1 MEGITDTAKS
11 QCRKQLLEDAN
22 YDLAK
27 KDSRNVFSQCQL
39 EIVCCISIN
48 YIIYYIV
55 PCDQDFVP
63 IKFYFKYC
71 INDLHFQATTKCN
84 MS

>member
-1 MEGITDTAKS
+1 MNPPFHLNKIGDVHFLLHNLSVQIIPFKLKSDGKTDTAKS

-39 EIVCCISIN
+39 EIVC
-48 YIIYYIV
+48 
-55 PCDQDFVP
+55 
-63 IKFYFKYC
+63 
-71 INDLHFQATTKCN
+71 
-84 MS
+84 

>member
-27 KDSRNVFSQCQL
+27 NDSRNVFSQCQL
-39 EIVCCISIN
+39 EIVCCI
-48 YIIYYIV
+48 YIYYIV

-84 MS
+84 MNR